1 MALIDCKDPVFD
13 RQVDRILKM
22 LEEGKEKQ
30 DIAKALGYTNPNS
43 LDNYMRRRNFS
54 WDSRQQNF
62 VPAAEKYSGKGRD
75 NLLQL
80 RGVSK
85 AALVIS
91 LFSEEGA
98 NPKDIAEQ
106 VGFTSH
112 SEMGTYMKRKGYEWD
127 TIKGNYV
134 KGKSKVDEPEKP
146 AKAVSLEAGAL
157 EDVLTGI
164 LKTLGEIKESTKRS
178 GPVDIGPVSKVL
190 PRYQIKGGYG
200 TKAIRMATVLD
211 EMVRLY
217 SQEHNVSQK
226 DIMEVALVDFLR
238 RYGEGDFLEE
248 FLD

>member
-22 LEEGKEKQ
+22 LEEGKEKEE
-30 DIAKALGYTNPNS
+30 IAKALGYTNPNS

-91 LFSEEGA
+91 LFTEEGA

-106 VGFTSH
+106 VGFPSH
-112 SEMGTYMKRKGYEWD
+112 SEMGTYMKCKGYEWD

-134 KGKSKVDEPEKP
+134 KSKAKVEEEKP
-146 AKAVSLEAGAL
+146 IRPISLDSGAL
-157 EDVLTGI
+157 EEVLTGI
-164 LKTLGEIKESTKRS
+164 LKTLGEIKDGAKKSTSIESDS
-178 GPVDIGPVSKVL
+178 DSKVL
-190 PRYQIKGGYG
+190 PRYRIKGGYG
-200 TKAIRMATVLD
+200 TKAVRMANVLD

-217 SQEHNVSQK
+217 SRDHNVSQK
-226 DIMEVALVDFLR
+226 DIIEVALIDFFR
-238 RYGEGDFLEE
+238 RYGEGEFLEDFL
-248 FLD
+248 D

>member
-22 LEEGKEKQ
+22 LEEGKEKEE
-30 DIAKALGYTNPNS
+30 IAAALGYTNPNS

-91 LFSEEGA
+91 LFTEEGA

-106 VGFTSH
+106 VGFSSH
-112 SEMGTYMKRKGYEWD
+112 SELGTYMKRKGYEWD
-127 TIKGNYV
+127 TIKSNYV
-134 KGKSKVDEPEKP
+134 KSKSKSSEPEKNTKP
-146 AKAVSLEAGAL
+146 ISIEGGAL
-157 EDVLTGI
+157 EEVLTGI
-164 LKTLGEIKESTKRS
+164 LKTLGELKEGVKTGGATIKE
-178 GPVDIGPVSKVL
+178 PESKVL

-200 TKAIRMATVLD
+200 TKAFRMATVLD
-211 EMVRLY
+211 EMVRIY
-217 SQEHNVSQK
+217 SQDHNVSQK
-226 DIMEVALVDFLR
+226 DIMEVALVDFFR
-238 RYGEGDFLEE
+238 RYGEGDLLEE